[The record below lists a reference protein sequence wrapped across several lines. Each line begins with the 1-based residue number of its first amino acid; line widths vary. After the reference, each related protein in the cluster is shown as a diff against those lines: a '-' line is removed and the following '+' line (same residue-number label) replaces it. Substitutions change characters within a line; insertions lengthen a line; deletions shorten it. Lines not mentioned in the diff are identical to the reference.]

1 MTLRNETYKGVTSF
15 LLELR
20 KHLTNGVAG
29 SFWREISG
37 RTAWVISF
45 DWKDKHFHSL
55 QDLVNFIYE
64 NHKDISD
71 EDYNYLLMHLPS
83 IHWILER
90 KSYFM
95 LEVMGAP
102 LEATSVTDKA
112 DTKPVVNEQED
123 TVEVDLTKL
132 SVAELRKLCDDKGI
146 KYHPASKQAKLIE
159 LLTAK

>member
-1 MTLRNETYKGVTSF
+1 MSLRNETYKGVTSF

-90 KSYFM
+90 KSYYM
-95 LEVMGAP
+95 LEVSDAP
-102 LEATSVTDKA
+102 LEKPVVTDKSDA
-112 DTKPVVNEQED
+112 EPVANIEA
-123 TVEVDLTKL
+123 DLTKL
-132 SVAELRKLCDDKGI
+132 SVAELRKLCDDKQI

-159 LLTAK
+159 LLSK

>member
-1 MTLRNETYKGVTSF
+1 MSLRNETYKGVTSF

-55 QDLVNFIYE
+55 QDLVNFIYG

-71 EDYNYLLMHLPS
+71 EDYNYLLMQLPS
-83 IHWILER
+83 IHWVLER

-95 LEVMGAP
+95 LEVMDAP
-102 LEATSVTDKA
+102 LDTPSATDKVDDEPA
-112 DTKPVVNEQED
+112 VVKQED
-123 TVEVDLTKL
+123 NAEVDLTKL
-132 SVAELRKLCDDKGI
+132 SVSELRKMCEDKGI
-146 KYHPASKQAKLIE
+146 KFHPAAKQGKLIE
-159 LLTAK
+159 LLSK

>member
-1 MTLRNETYKGVTSF
+1 MSLRNETYKGVTSF

-55 QDLVNFIYE
+55 QDLVDFIYE

-71 EDYNYLLMHLPS
+71 EDYNYLLIHLPS

-90 KSYFM
+90 KSYYM
-95 LEVMGAP
+95 LEVMDAP
-102 LEATSVTDKA
+102 LG
-112 DTKPVVNEQED
+112 KPVVTVKSDDDPTVTKQED
-123 TVEVDLTKL
+123 KTEVDLTKL
-132 SVAELRKLCDDKGI
+132 SVAELRKLCDTRGI
-146 KYHPASKQAKLIE
+146 KYAPASKQAKLIE
-159 LLTAK
+159 LLSK